1 MTDGGDQAEALKE
14 LVAKISF
21 LRIMAPR
28 LPQDRSITAAK
39 FIFRDGEVVEG
50 EAETPGLRWVLACA
64 DGCTSDGWPGLGV
77 LANYSNPHWTPWT
90 APSCRVASSQCSM
103 PEFRQKHA
111 ELLKRQYFGQEPP
124 PYDPSTF

>member
-50 EAETPGLRWVLACA
+50 EAETPGLR
-64 DGCTSDGWPGLGV
+64 
-77 LANYSNPHWTPWT
+77 
-90 APSCRVASSQCSM
+90 VASSQCSM